1 MVIVHLMFEECQT
14 KGAAAAG
21 EAEAEPALA
30 ALTCVLSALGDP
42 MRLAIV
48 RLLAETGPAG
58 RPCGSFGLPVSK
70 STLTHHFRV
79 LREAGLIE
87 QRGDGT
93 RRLTTLRRAQ
103 LDARYPGLLDCV
115 LRG

>member
-1 MVIVHLMFEECQT
+1 M
-14 KGAAAAG
+14 
-21 EAEAEPALA
+21 LA
-30 ALTCVLSALGDP
+30 ALSDP

-48 RLLAETGPAG
+48 RALAASGCAG

-79 LREAGLIE
+79 LRDAGLIE
-87 QRGDGT
+87 QREEGT
-93 RRLTTLRRAQ
+93 RRLTTLRRAAV
-103 LDARYPGLLDCV
+103 DARYPGLLVCV